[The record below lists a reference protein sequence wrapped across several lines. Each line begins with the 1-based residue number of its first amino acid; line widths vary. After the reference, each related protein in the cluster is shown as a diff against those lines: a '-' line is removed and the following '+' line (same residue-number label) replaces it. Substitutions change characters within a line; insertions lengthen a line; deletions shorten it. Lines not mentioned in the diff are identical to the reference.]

1 MNILERE
8 ALESG
13 FREAMKF
20 TAQIVARNAQIFDFA
35 KFRDAVCKHKTARTL
50 HARTEIDIPSN
61 KRSDFAAQ
69 ALRTEIR

>member
-1 MNILERE
+1 MNIVEWE

-13 FREAMKF
+13 SREAMKF
-20 TAQIVARNAQIFDFA
+20 TAQIVARNDQTFDFA
-35 KFRDAVCKHKTARTL
+35 KFRDVVCKPKTARTL
-50 HARTEIDIPSN
+50 NARTEINIPSN